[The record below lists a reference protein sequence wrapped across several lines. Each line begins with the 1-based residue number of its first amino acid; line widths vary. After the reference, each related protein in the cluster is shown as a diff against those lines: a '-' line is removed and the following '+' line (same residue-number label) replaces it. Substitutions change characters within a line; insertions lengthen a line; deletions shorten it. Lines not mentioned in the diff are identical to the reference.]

1 MVYAGIDL
9 HRKSSHISAFDG
21 EDTEI
26 LSRRVANDPEMLV
39 T

>member
-26 LSRRVANDPEMLV
+26 LSAGGERPGDAA
-39 T
+39 